1 MPVSMAIAGPAG
13 AVFGLTTVFAV
24 AGIVPVFLALAAIVV
39 PRLDRD
45 ELAHPLDHPSTDEP
59 APVKNLSGST
69 QNESKGGDR

>member
-13 AVFGLTTVFAV
+13 AAFGLTAIFLV

-45 ELAHPLDHPSTDEP
+45 ELAHPLDHPDP
-59 APVKNLSGST
+59 ASGEGPVRVHA
-69 QNESKGGDR
+69 E